1 MGAPYHNQDK
11 QQTYLILPRLQHYR
25 DRDAFTKV
33 RKIDQAMNDEA
44 LLLKLDV
51 LEEEREKAV
60 IEEAKSKAEME
71 QYYNVKVRNTII
83 KPGDFL
89 YRNNKASHAKE
100 SGKLGPKWEGPY
112 EVVEA
117 LEKGAYKLRNGNRD
131 ILP

>member
-60 IEEAKSKAEME
+60 IEEAKKQSKDGTVL
-71 QYYNVKVRNTII
+71 QRQ
-83 KPGDFL
+83 
-89 YRNNKASHAKE
+89 
-100 SGKLGPKWEGPY
+100 GPKWEGPY
-112 EVVEA
+112 EVVKA
-117 LEKGAYKLRNGNRD
+117 LKKEHTSSETEIETYFREHGMSRT
-131 ILP
+131 